1 MIQWVF
7 LYEKIVKW
15 TLKSISRV
23 HVTSE
28 LVNRKYAYSVTSL
41 VSFVKF
47 WTSIGKGNQSR
58 LDNSRFSGFHL
69 RKMFH
74 EKRRRTET
82 AVVKK

>member
-41 VSFVKF
+41 VNFEP
-47 WTSIGKGNQSR
+47 Q
-58 LDNSRFSGFHL
+58 
-69 RKMFH
+69 
-74 EKRRRTET
+74 
-82 AVVKK
+82 

>member
-23 HVTSE
+23 QVTSE

-41 VSFVKF
+41 VNFEP
-47 WTSIGKGNQSR
+47 Q
-58 LDNSRFSGFHL
+58 
-69 RKMFH
+69 
-74 EKRRRTET
+74 
-82 AVVKK
+82 